1 MKNLLT
7 LDYWFNLAPEP
18 LTSTAQ
24 KMFVALIIG
33 LALAALITA
42 LIKGRGGLYRG
53 FLKRLYAFCLANSAI
68 GLLLLFFNYE
78 SAPFLSARF
87 WLGLWIIA
95 MVVWLIPILKSIAAI
110 PKIKKE
116 IAQEKELKKYLPK

>member
-7 LDYWFNLAPEP
+7 LDYWFNLAPES
-18 LTSTAQ
+18 LTPTAQ
-24 KMFVALIIG
+24 KLFIALVIGLAVAALII
-33 LALAALITA
+33 A
-42 LIKGRGGLYRG
+42 LIKNRGGLYRG
-53 FLKRLYAFCLANSAI
+53 FLKHLYAFCLANSAI

-95 MVVWLIPILKSIAAI
+95 MIAWIIPILKSIAVI
-110 PKIKKE
+110 PKRKKE